1 MKVEIP
7 VKTEFK
13 LELEKLSSSDVTIKN
28 DVLTFNSPVTVNVD
42 SQQEGESKIEK
53 SSNGLVDKAVDAFT
67 ASKKAQEFLSEKSQD
82 AIYATSKHV
91 MDNDKRQEKVAKYAE
106 ESLESL
112 LNLNSDKKISV
123 KINKSDLKFVNI
135 DPKSK

>member
-1 MKVEIP
+1 
-7 VKTEFK
+7 
-13 LELEKLSSSDVTIKN
+13 
-28 DVLTFNSPVTVNVD
+28 
-42 SQQEGESKIEK
+42 
-53 SSNGLVDKAVDAFT
+53 
-67 ASKKAQEFLSEKSQD
+67 
-82 AIYATSKHV
+82 